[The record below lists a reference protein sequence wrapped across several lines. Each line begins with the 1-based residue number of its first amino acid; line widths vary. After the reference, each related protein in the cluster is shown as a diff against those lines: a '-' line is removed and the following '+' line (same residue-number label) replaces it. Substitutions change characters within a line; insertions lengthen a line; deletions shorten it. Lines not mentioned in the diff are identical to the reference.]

1 MRLETG
7 LTRRRRARVEMIPLI
22 DCMFILLVFF
32 IYSMLNMTIQR
43 GLPVNLPSGERVERL
58 DAESAVITVSRDGA
72 IFLDRE
78 PVTLGSLAERVGAKV
93 GGESSPRLVVNADA
107 AAAHGVVFSVLD
119 ALRGRGWT
127 NVAILSTEHVEP

>member
-7 LTRRRRARVEMIPLI
+7 LIRRRRARVEMIPLI

-43 GLPVNLPSGERVERL
+43 GLAVNLPAGEQVERL
-58 DAESAVITVSRDGA
+58 ADQAAVITILHDGS

-78 PVTLGSLAERVGAKV
+78 PVLLPALGERLAEKAGSD
-93 GGESSPRLVVNADA
+93 SSPRIVVNADA

-119 ALRGRGWT
+119 ALRRRGWT
-127 NVAILSTEHVEP
+127 DVAILSTEREEP